1 MLDPIDWT
9 ALAKQLGLLTETG
22 EQCSWTDVQRAL
34 EILIGERAIRAS
46 VDDCIAGAPGTL
58 LASEVLMLLRPW
70 SAMVYCYDI
79 WKSSRP
85 IEERREAVRLLRVVA
100 DHRALSWVGEFLD
113 DQDES
118 IQSWGIGVLDQLL
131 WRNLVLPEE
140 AESLL
145 VRAEGHANPV
155 VREKTEWIRS
165 FLRVQEARAEWM
177 RKFGELHPPISE

>member
-22 EQCSWTDVQRAL
+22 EQCSWKDVQRAL
-34 EILIGERAIRAS
+34 EILIGERAILAS
-46 VDDCIAGAPGTL
+46 VDDYIAGAPGTL

-70 SAMVYCYDI
+70 SAMAYCYDI

-85 IEERREAVRLLRVVA
+85 IDERREAVRLLRVVA
-100 DHRALSWVGEFLD
+100 DHRALGWVGEFLD
-113 DQDES
+113 DRDES

-131 WRNLVLPEE
+131 WRDLVLPDE

-145 VRAEGHANPV
+145 IRAEGHANPV
-155 VREKTEWIRS
+155 VREKAEWIRR
-165 FLRVQEARAEWM
+165 FIRLQEARVQWM
-177 RKFGELHPPISE
+177 GKFSELQLPVSE